1 MKLVKMFCLTAVA
14 AVAAMAFIG
23 ASSASATALCLNN
36 EEPCAAGNVKL
47 FLLALSAKSAANG
60 FLGGLFTQ
68 ECHVEIHGHILSN
81 TTHEPAT
88 IHTAWL
94 LGSCSPC
101 STVTVT
107 AVGTVT
113 ATGGGNGVI
122 KGSGKALFKGC
133 PLGAECEFEG
143 AGVELTALGSATNAT
158 VDANV
163 KLKLVKGSAFLCGS
177 EGTYHATFTGVGSED
192 KMAFVTLL

>member
-1 MKLVKMFCLTAVA
+1 MFGLAAIA

-47 FLLALSAKSAANG
+47 KLLALHAKSAANG

-68 ECHVEIHGHILSN
+68 ECHVEVHVHVLNNSS
-81 TTHEPAT
+81 HEPAVV
-88 IHTAWL
+88 HANWL
-94 LGSCSPC
+94 LKECSPC
-101 STVTVT
+101 SNVVVTST
-107 AVGTVT
+107 GSLSAS
-113 ATGGGNGVI
+113 GGGNGVL
-122 KGSGKALFKGC
+122 KGSGKATFSGC
-133 PLGAECEFEG
+133 PFGAECEFEG
-143 AGVELTALGSATNAT
+143 PGAELVALGSATNAT

-177 EGTYHATFTGVGSED
+177 EGTYHSVFSGVNAED